1 MSPSSA
7 GANMSVAF
15 WFANTGGLRRLTAQ
29 GRSGLGQVRISCIAG
44 RLELD
49 RTHIHR
55 GSVVKS
61 WPKFCKVRDCGVCRA
76 RRSRGGLF
84 PLAYSPSKA
93 IGRNSQRSGI
103 PTEIL
108 KIRVFGQFCVRA
120 SVYASVIR
128 SAPQK
133 SPPRF
138 WILLHQPIFPGSSSH
153 GPLRKASH
161 SSHNTTHR
169 GWRRRA
175 RDERDGAGARRAR
188 DAVVDRL
195 GCRRSGIPTE
205 ILKIRVF
212 GQFCVRA
219 SVYASVIRSAPQK
232 SPPRFWIL
240 LHQAIFPGSS
250 SHGPLRKASQDAT
263 WLVPV
268 CSLASAPAALCPPG
282 QNRRTATLAGGCR

>member
-1 MSPSSA
+1 MYVCTYSTVCTVLQKFKTRKMSPSSA

-93 IGRNSQRSGI
+93 IGRNSQKSGI

-108 KIRVFGQFCVRA
+108 KISVFGLSCVRA
-120 SVYASVIR
+120 IVYASVIR

-133 SPPRF
+133 SPPPFLDFTTPFTTPFFR
-138 WILLHQPIFPGSSSH
+138 
-153 GPLRKASH
+153 GPWPSMETSLQA
-161 SSHNTTHR
+161 
-169 GWRRRA
+169 
-175 RDERDGAGARRAR
+175 
-188 DAVVDRL
+188 DR
-195 GCRRSGIPTE
+195 
-205 ILKIRVF
+205 KIRGTGF
-212 GQFCVRA
+212 LSKTRELG
-219 SVYASVIRSAPQK
+219 
-232 SPPRFWIL
+232 
-240 LHQAIFPGSS
+240 
-250 SHGPLRKASQDAT
+250 
-263 WLVPV
+263 
-268 CSLASAPAALCPPG
+268 
-282 QNRRTATLAGGCR
+282 